1 MPTARDARRAL
12 CAGGGWGPEGRARP
26 ERNPTSS
33 RAPTTRAARRGRAA
47 KLHPERSYYYRPGDA
62 GALIDACNRKLAAQP
77 GNVKALYTR
86 ASCLMKQR
94 AYAKAI
100 EDFSVVRTAAAAGA
114 ASGAGQRALPP
125 CRYARVALRPTPPP
139 LPSCALLSRARCSC

>member
-1 MPTARDARRAL
+1 MPTAVVRVAPSARGA
-12 CAGGGWGPEGRARP
+12 AGGPRAAQRP

-33 RAPTTRAARRGRAA
+33 RAPTTTRAARRGRAA
-47 KLHPERSYYYRPGDA
+47 KLHPERSYFYRPGDA
-62 GALIDACNRKLAAQP
+62 GALIDACNRKLAVQP

-114 ASGAGQRALPP
+114 TSGAG
-125 CRYARVALRPTPPP
+125 
-139 LPSCALLSRARCSC
+139 